1 MTTPTPFDPRIAQEE
16 AARGQALLRAGKDSA
31 ALDAFERAAWMA
43 PDDPRI
49 QWALANTLW
58 RVGRSQ
64 DAVPVYERV
73 IALLPNEPAPRC
85 NLAELLAVLDRVDD
99 ARVQIASAAAF
110 APDDPHIYLAE
121 AVVRL
126 ANRRPIAAEEA
137 ARRAVASGI
146 LPKFAHH
153 DLGDALVGT
162 GQVQRGPGRL
172 PNRPPALCAGG
183 SAHDASGFGLVD
195 DSLSHTAQGHLP
207 TSPGD
212 LHRGG
217 RAWLRPAPDAV

>member
-1 MTTPTPFDPRIAQEE
+1 MTTPSPFDPRIAQEE

-58 RVGRSQ
+58 RVGRGKE
-64 DAVPVYERV
+64 AVPVYKRV

-126 ANRRPIAAEEA
+126 ANRRPTAAEEA

-146 LPKFAHH
+146 LPKFAYH
-153 DLGDALVGT
+153 DLGDAL
-162 GQVQRGPGRL
+162 L
-172 PNRPPALCAGG
+172 
-183 SAHDASGFGLVD
+183 
-195 DSLSHTAQGHLP
+195 AQGKTNEALAAYRTARQHCVPEDLRTMRQDLDWLATVYPTLP
-207 TSPGD
+207 KATYQQA
-212 LHRGG
+212 LAVFTAEGG
-217 RAWLRPAPDAV
+217 RG

>member
-1 MTTPTPFDPRIAQEE
+1 MTTQSSIDPQIAQEE
-16 AARGQALLRAGKDSA
+16 AARGQALLRAGKDLV

-43 PDDPRI
+43 SDDPRI

-58 RVGRSQ
+58 RVGRGA

-85 NLAELLAVLDRVDD
+85 NLAELLAVLGRVDD
-99 ARVQIASAAAF
+99 ARVQIASAAAL

-126 ANRRPIAAEEA
+126 ANRRPAAAEEA

-146 LPKFAHH
+146 LPKFAYL
-153 DLGDALVGT
+153 DLGDAL
-162 GQVQRGPGRL
+162 L
-172 PNRPPALCAGG
+172 
-183 SAHDASGFGLVD
+183 
-195 DSLSHTAQGHLP
+195 AQGKANEALAAYRTARQHCAPEDLRTMRQDLDWLTTVYP
-207 TSPGD
+207 TLSKAAHQQALAIFIPEA
-212 LHRGG
+212 LRG
-217 RAWLRPAPDAV
+217 